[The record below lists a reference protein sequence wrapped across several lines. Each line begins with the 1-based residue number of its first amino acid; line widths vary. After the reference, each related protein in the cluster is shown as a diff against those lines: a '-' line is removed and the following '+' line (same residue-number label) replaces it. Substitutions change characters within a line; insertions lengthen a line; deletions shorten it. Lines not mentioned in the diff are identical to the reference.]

1 MLVKELFI
9 PKTRITIQDKEEIN
23 KFIQMY
29 NGKKNMYISV
39 YDYKDIPNAKN
50 AYVDRVFLDFDYDK
64 ELKFYEDVR
73 RVAEY
78 LNNKDYLF
86 FIRFSGRGFHIFIM
100 TEPEES
106 LQQPK
111 LAIKKFVKDLHR
123 RTQSTSDPAVI
134 GDLRR
139 VSRIIG
145 TKNLKTGLYC
155 IPITYEQL
163 FELSYNDIC
172 KIAKKNNN
180 NCDYIHGNTRLS
192 LQLFDETKQ
201 NTSPLK
207 TETIGK
213 LNFSTEFPPCIKKL
227 LSTPDLGYHQRREI
241 ICYLRDDGYSEEE
254 VEHILEKSLSSD
266 KFYHCI
272 EEENQV
278 EYLFSRDDILFSSC
292 PTQKANGICCS
303 NKCEGQN
310 LYI

>member
-9 PKTRITIQDKEEIN
+9 PKIRITVQDKEEIN
-23 KFIQMY
+23 KFIQIY
-29 NGKKNMYISV
+29 NGKKNMYVSV
-39 YDYKDIPNAKN
+39 YDYKDIPNAQN

-64 ELKFYEDVR
+64 DLKFYEDVR

-100 TEPEES
+100 TKPEES

-111 LAIKKFVKDLHR
+111 LAIKKFVKDLHQ

-139 VSRIIG
+139 LSRIIG

-172 KIAKKNNN
+172 KLAKKNNN
-180 NCDYIHGNTRLS
+180 NCDYIHGKTRLS
-192 LQLFDETKQ
+192 LQPFDETKQ
-201 NTSPLK
+201 IISPLK
-207 TETIGK
+207 AETIGK
-213 LNFSTEFPPCIKKL
+213 IDFSTEFPPCVKCL
-227 LSTPDLGYHQRREI
+227 LSTPDLGYHERREL

-254 VEHILEKSLSSD
+254 VEHILEQSLSSN

-272 EEENQV
+272 EEEGQL

-303 NKCEGQN
+303 NECKGQN